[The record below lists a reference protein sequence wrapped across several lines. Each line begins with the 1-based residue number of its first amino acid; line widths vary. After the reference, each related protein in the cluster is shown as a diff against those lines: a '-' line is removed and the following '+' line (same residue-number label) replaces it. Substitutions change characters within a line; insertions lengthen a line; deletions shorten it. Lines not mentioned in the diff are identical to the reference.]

1 MSDNQRRFFCRL
13 LFLFFCFLPT
23 AVIIYRACHPR
34 TPEFWQR
41 TIQSQLGIATE
52 IADVETPV
60 PGQTLLR
67 GLTLLGADGVP
78 ILSAIETRFDEERN
92 RITIQERVRL
102 TSHGLNELA
111 TSLNE
116 RIVGSGGWSIHLADV
131 EVINDFPING
141 FRGAG
146 QGLFLAGVEIEIAP
160 TLQDSRRLV
169 ADAFVSMKLTDGST
183 AFDLEPVVCHFRC
196 HEDPTMT
203 TVDIETGDAAVPCWL
218 AQGWLPQLA
227 ELGPLATFQGRVGID
242 PVSRQNIG
250 RVTGRFENVALP
262 DVYDPPPQIFSAHL
276 DDPRLLGVRPISSN
290 LREYGAL
297 EIDMAFNDSS
307 GRRLAQG
314 QPLQITG
321 TLELPDGSRHPIVP
335 EYHLQQVLEI
345 RSAIGTT
352 VRAARS
358 QSASSKF

>member
-23 AVIIYRACHPR
+23 SVIVYRACHRR

-52 IADVETPV
+52 IVDVETPS

-78 ILSAIETRFDEERN
+78 ILSAIETRFDERRN

-131 EVINDFPING
+131 EVINDLPVNG
-141 FRGAG
+141 FLGAG
-146 QGLFLAGVEIEIAP
+146 QGLFLAGVEIEIVPA
-160 TLQDSRRLV
+160 LEDSRRPV
-169 ADAFVSMKLTDGST
+169 ADAFVSMKLTDGE
-183 AFDLEPVVCHFRC
+183 AALNLEPVLCHFRC
-196 HEDPTMT
+196 HQDPTMT
-203 TVDIETGDAAVPCWL
+203 TVDIETGGAAVPCWL
-218 AQGWLPQLA
+218 AQGWLPQLV
-227 ELGPLATFQGRVGID
+227 ELGPLATFRGRVGID

-250 RVTGRFENVALP
+250 RVTGRFENVDLP
-262 DVYDPPPQIFSAHL
+262 DVSNLPPQIFPASR
-276 DDPRLLGVRPISSN
+276 DGQRLSGARPLN
-290 LREYGAL
+290 RNRPEYGAL
-297 EIDMAFNDSS
+297 EVDMAFNDIS
-307 GRRLAQG
+307 GRSLAQG
-314 QPLQITG
+314 QPLQVTG
-321 TLELPDGSRHPIVP
+321 TLELPDGSRHPVVP

-358 QSASSKF
+358 QSASRNF